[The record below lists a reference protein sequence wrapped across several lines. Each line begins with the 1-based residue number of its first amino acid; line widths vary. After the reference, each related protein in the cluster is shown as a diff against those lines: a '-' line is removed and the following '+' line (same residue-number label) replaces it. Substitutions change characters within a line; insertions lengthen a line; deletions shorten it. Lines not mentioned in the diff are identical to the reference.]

1 MGRPEHEPTAD
12 QRLLVEALAAYGVK
26 HDLIA
31 RMIGIS
37 DETLRKHYR
46 NELDFGLANITAKV
60 ANSLVQKALSQRA
73 DAVNA
78 AKFFLQARSG
88 WAPEQRHTVNVSH
101 DDRVLRATKRI
112 SERRAVLLAPPPD
125 QLQED
130 EDGDGLPN

>member
-1 MGRPEHEPTAD
+1 VARPEHEPTAE
-12 QRLLVEALAAYGVK
+12 QRLLVEALSAYGVT

-31 RMIGIS
+31 GMIGIS

-46 NELDFGLANITAKV
+46 RELDYGLANLTAKV

-78 AKFFLQARSG
+78 AKFFLQARAG
-88 WAPEQRHTVNVSH
+88 WATEQRHTVNVTH
-101 DDRVLRATKRI
+101 DNRVLEASKRI
-112 SERRAVLLAPPPD
+112 SERRLALLAPAPD
-125 QLQED
+125 AMQED